1 MLLSK
6 DGRDFA
12 RRKSSLSLFLFF
24 LLPFLSPSLRPK
36 SPKTLSGHEWRGK
49 GRLFGRKCYFEV
61 KERGNAVTGFFVP
74 FFSSFE
80 MEETETRTTRPE
92 NSYHLST
99 ALTHL
104 PLLISLSLSLLF
116 LPLAPLS
123 LSLSS
128 SSLSLFLA
136 RSPVSTTSAFFSS
149 YTFKPST
156 QQPRCPSCEVSRT
169 RVSFV
174 RVARIRWGRGRVRGR
189 DKETTLNLGPGS
201 KTATECGGRG
211 RG

>member
-1 MLLSK
+1 MKFLGHHPQSPPLIYPPLPLPVKATLSLSSHDTLALFLLLSAQAFLICIPL
-6 DGRDFA
+6 RLH
-12 RRKSSLSLFLFF
+12 SSLFSRSLLH
-24 LLPFLSPSLRPK
+24 FLSFRPSP
-36 SPKTLSGHEWRGK
+36 SP
-49 GRLFGRKCYFEV
+49 Y
-61 KERGNAVTGFFVP
+61 
-74 FFSSFE
+74 
-80 MEETETRTTRPE
+80 
-92 NSYHLST
+92 
-99 ALTHL
+99 
-104 PLLISLSLSLLF
+104 LSLSL
-116 LPLAPLS
+116 PPLS
-123 LSLSS
+123 PSSATLSLSS